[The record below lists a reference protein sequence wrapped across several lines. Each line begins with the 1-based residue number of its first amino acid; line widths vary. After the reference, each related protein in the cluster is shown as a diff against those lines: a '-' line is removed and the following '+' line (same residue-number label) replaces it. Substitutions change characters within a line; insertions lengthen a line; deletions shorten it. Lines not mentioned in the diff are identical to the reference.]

1 MSVAPATSPAPLPEA
16 YRGPA
21 WETPAMR
28 QFTRFKQAHPDC
40 LLFFR
45 MGDFYELFG
54 PDAQTAHRVLGITL
68 TERTKGMP
76 MAGVPHHSAET
87 YLRRLVDQGMRVAV
101 CDQVQDPKDAKGVV
115 DRAVTRVLTPGT
127 LVDESLLEEG
137 RENLVA
143 AVAPFAD
150 DRCAVAVAELSTGSF
165 TVAECDRA
173 NVADVLARF
182 GPSELLI
189 PDPIDL
195 DESIA
200 LPDGLADSIG
210 AAETRRA
217 GWLFTSE
224 EGDRTLREHFRVA
237 SLEAFGLSTDDP
249 ATAAAGALLRY
260 LLETQ
265 AADRHTG
272 DVRALP
278 HLRPPR
284 RRDDDRRM
292 QLDLA
297 TLSSLEI
304 ERTSRR
310 GEVEGSLLSVFPHCR
325 TAMGRRALRHRL
337 CWPLVQVEEIES
349 RLRAV
354 GGLVEDR
361 DAADAIRDALFGM
374 NDVARIAGR
383 VAVGRATPRDV
394 VALGRSVAAAGPIV
408 EILAQRPAFAA
419 VHDRLESAAARLT
432 PLADRIAA
440 TCVDDPPAHLR
451 DGGLVRD
458 GVDAELDEARSLE
471 RDATS
476 WLAVYQA
483 QIVEET
489 GIGSLKVGYNKV
501 FGYYI
506 EVSKANDTK
515 VPAGFVRKQT
525 LKNAERYITD
535 ELKTF
540 EDKVLTAGARG
551 LEREKIVFASLC
563 EAIAAELDAIAA
575 FGEAIAEIDGTQC
588 LAETAHRLGWV
599 RPEIDGST
607 AIELV
612 EARHPVLDASMRDRF
627 VPNDTRLATSDQPA
641 SLALIT
647 GPNMA
652 GKSTYI
658 RQTALVVLLAQAG
671 SFVPAT
677 SARIG
682 VVDRILT
689 RIGAADELHAGR
701 STFMVEMTETANIL
715 HHATDRSLVVLDEIG
730 RGTSTLDG
738 LSLAWAIAEALAA
751 RGSRTLFATHYHELT
766 TIADRMPAVTNL
778 HVTVREWQDRIV
790 FLHRIAAGRTDRSY
804 GIHVAELAG
813 LAPDVVARAKEL
825 LASLAVHE
833 QTAAD
838 RAANAPS
845 APPPADEPQL
855 GLFGSTTEAQ
865 RTPPQRTQREQETAP
880 TRPAERSEAE
890 DHLRSVLR
898 GLELDRMTPLDA
910 FDALRDLI
918 KQAHS

>member
-1 MSVAPATSPAPLPEA
+1 MPLAPAPSPALPLPDA

-28 QFTRFKQAHPDC
+28 QFTGFKQSHPDC

-54 PDAQTAHRVLGITL
+54 PDARLAHRVLGITL

-87 YLRRLVDQGMRVAV
+87 YLRRLVDQGLRVAV

-143 AVAPFAD
+143 AVAPFPD
-150 DRCAVAVAELSTGSF
+150 ERCAVAVAELSTGSF
-165 TVAECDRA
+165 TIAECDRSGL
-173 NVADVLARF
+173 ADLLARF
-182 GPSELLI
+182 GPSELLV
-189 PDPIDL
+189 PDSIDL

-200 LPDGLADSIG
+200 LPDELADSIG
-210 AAETRRA
+210 AAETRRP
-217 GWLFTSE
+217 GWLFTSD
-224 EGDRTLREHFRVA
+224 EGERTLREHFRVA
-237 SLEAFGLSTDDP
+237 SLEAFGLAPADP
-249 ATAAAGALLRY
+249 ASAAAGALLRY

-265 AADRHTG
+265 AADGADTDGPRPL
-272 DVRALP
+272 A

-292 QLDLA
+292 HLDLA

-325 TAMGRRALRHRL
+325 TAMGRRSLRHRL
-337 CWPLVQVEEIES
+337 CWPLVQVSEIDA

-361 DAADAIRDALFGM
+361 DAADAIRDALLGM

-394 VALGRSVAAAGPIV
+394 VALGRSVAAATPIV
-408 EILAQRPAFAA
+408 DLLAARPAFAA
-419 VHDRLESAAARLT
+419 VHDRLESAAARLA

-458 GVDAELDEARSLE
+458 GVDEALDEARSLE

-476 WLAVYQA
+476 WLVDYQA
-483 QIVEET
+483 KIVEET
-489 GIGSLKVGYNKV
+489 GIGSLKVGFNKV

-551 LEREKIVFASLC
+551 LEREKIVFAGLC
-563 EAIAAELDAIAA
+563 EAISSELEAIAA
-575 FGEAIAEIDGTQC
+575 FGDAIAEIDGTQC
-588 LAETAHRLGWV
+588 LAETAHRLGWT
-599 RPEIDGST
+599 RPEIDDSRT
-607 AIELV
+607 LELV
-612 EARHPVLDASMRDRF
+612 EARHPVLDATMRDRF
-627 VPNDTRLATSDQPA
+627 VPNDTRLASPDQPA

-766 TIADRMPAVTNL
+766 TIADRMPQVTNL

-813 LAPDVVARAKEL
+813 LAPDVVARAREL
-825 LASLAVHE
+825 LSTLAVQE
-833 QTAAD
+833 QHAAD

-845 APPPADEPQL
+845 APLPAAEPQL
-855 GLFGSTTEAQ
+855 DLFGVTTEAQ
-865 RTPPQRTQREQETAP
+865 RSGEVDGVVPETKSAV
-880 TRPAERSEAE
+880 AVDADIVSE
-890 DHLRSVLR
+890 LR
-898 GLELDRMTPLDA
+898 GLTLDNMTPLAA
-910 FDALRDLI
+910 FDLLRELVVRSS
-918 KQAHS
+918 ASS

>member
-1 MSVAPATSPAPLPEA
+1 
-16 YRGPA
+16 
-21 WETPAMR
+21 
-28 QFTRFKQAHPDC
+28 FTRFKQDHPDC
-40 LLFFR
+40 LLLFR

-54 PDAQTAHRVLGITL
+54 PDAATAHRVLGITL

-87 YLRRLVDQGMRVAV
+87 YLRRLVDQGHRVAV

-143 AVAPFAD
+143 AVAPFVD
-150 DRCAVAVAELSTGSF
+150 DRVGVAVAELSTGSF
-165 TVAECDRA
+165 TICECRPDEL
-173 NVADVLARF
+173 ADVLARF
-182 GPSELLI
+182 GPNELLC
-189 PDPIDL
+189 PESQDL
-195 DESIA
+195 PEAIR
-200 LPDGLADSIG
+200 LPDDLAEAVD

-217 GWLFTSE
+217 AWMFGAE
-224 EGDRTLREHFRVA
+224 EGDRTLREHYRVA
-237 SLEAFGLSTDDP
+237 DLEAFGLIPDEP
-249 ATAAAGALLRY
+249 VTAAAGALLRY

-265 AADRHTG
+265 AADREPS
-272 DVRALP
+272 DDRPRPLA

-292 QLDLA
+292 QLDQA

-325 TAMGRRALRHRL
+325 TAMGRRALRRRL
-337 CWPLVQVEEIES
+337 CWPLTDLDDI
-349 RLRAV
+349 RGRHRTV

-361 DAADAIRDALFGM
+361 TAAEAIRQALNGM

-394 VALGRSVAAAGPIV
+394 VALGRSVEAARPLV
-408 EILAQRPAFAA
+408 DLLERRPAFAD
-419 VHDRLESAAARLT
+419 VRDRLEAAIAGLDDLAR
-432 PLADRIAA
+432 RIHA
-440 TCVDDPPAHLR
+440 TCVDEPPAHLR

-458 GVDAELDEARSLE
+458 GVDEALDEARTLE

-476 WLAVYQA
+476 WLVGYQA
-483 QIVEET
+483 KIVEET
-489 GIGSLKVGYNKV
+489 GIGSLKVGFNKV

-506 EVSKANDTK
+506 EVSKANDARI
-515 VPAGFVRKQT
+515 PPHFVRKQT

-535 ELKTF
+535 ELKVF
-540 EDKVLTAGARG
+540 EDKVLTAGARA
-551 LEREKIVFASLC
+551 LERERIVFADLC
-563 EAIAAELDAIAA
+563 LSIAGHLEGIAA
-575 FGEAIAEIDGTQC
+575 FGDVVADLDGTQC
-588 LAETAHRLGWV
+588 LAETAHRLGWIQ
-599 RPEIDGST
+599 PEMDDSDVL
-607 AIELV
+607 ELV
-612 EARHPVLDASMRDRF
+612 EARHPVLDATMRDRF
-627 VPNDTRLATSDQPA
+627 VPNDTGLATRDQPA
-641 SLALIT
+641 TLALIT

-682 VVDRILT
+682 IADRILT

-738 LSLAWAIAEALAA
+738 LSLAWALAEALAA

-766 TIADRMPAVTNL
+766 SIADRMPEVANL

-790 FLHRIAAGRTDRSY
+790 FLHRIQPGRTDRSY

-813 LAPDVVARAKEL
+813 LAPDVVARAREL
-825 LASLAVHE
+825 LATLAVHE
-833 QTAAD
+833 GDAAA
-838 RAANAPS
+838 RAATIPS
-845 APPPADEPQL
+845 APDPSPDPQMSLFREFLPHPA
-855 GLFGSTTEAQ
+855 
-865 RTPPQRTQREQETAP
+865 
-880 TRPAERSEAE
+880 
-890 DHLRSVLR
+890 
-898 GLELDRMTPLDA
+898 LDRLRAVDLDALTPLAA
-910 FDALRDLI
+910 FDLLRDLV
-918 KQAHS
+918 QEVSPPDDD

>member
-1 MSVAPATSPAPLPEA
+1 MIRRLVDVKTAPETSRPELPEA

-28 QFTRFKQAHPDC
+28 QFTRFKQDHPDC

-54 PDAQTAHRVLGITL
+54 PDAATAHRLLGITL
-68 TERTKGMP
+68 TERSKGMP
-76 MAGVPHHSAET
+76 MAGVPHHAAET
-87 YLRRLVDQGMRVAV
+87 YLRRLVEQGIRVAV
-101 CDQVQDPKDAKGVV
+101 CDQVQDPREAKGVV

-143 AVAPFAD
+143 AVAPFPD
-150 DRCAVAVAELSTGSF
+150 DRVAVAVAELSTGSF
-165 TVAECDRA
+165 TVAECRPDGI
-173 NVADVLARF
+173 ADLLARF
-182 GPSELLI
+182 APSELLV
-189 PDPIDL
+189 PESIDL
-195 DESIA
+195 EESIR
-200 LPDGLADSIG
+200 LPEDLANSIG
-210 AAETRRA
+210 AVETRRA
-217 GWLFTSE
+217 GWLFTAE
-224 EGDRTLREHFRVA
+224 EGDRTLREHYRVA
-237 SLEAFGLSTDDP
+237 NLEAFGLVADDP

-265 AADRHTG
+265 AADRAG
-272 DVRALP
+272 NPDGPRPLA

-284 RRDDDRRM
+284 RRNDDRRM

-325 TAMGRRALRHRL
+325 TAMGRRALRRRL
-337 CWPLVQVEEIES
+337 CWPLIGVAEIQA
-349 RLRAV
+349 RHRAV
-354 GGLVEDR
+354 GGLIEDR
-361 DAADAIRDALFGM
+361 EAADAIRAGLAGM

-394 VALGRSVAAAGPIV
+394 VALGRSVQAAQPIV
-408 EILAQRPAFAA
+408 ELLAERPAFAP
-419 VHDRLESAAARLT
+419 VHDRLEATINALT
-432 PLADRIAA
+432 PLAERIAT
-440 TCVDDPPAHLR
+440 TCIDDPPAHLR

-458 GVDAELDEARSLE
+458 GIDEALDEARSLE

-476 WLAVYQA
+476 WLVGYQA
-483 QIVEET
+483 KIVEET
-489 GIGSLKVGYNKV
+489 GIGALKVGFNKV

-506 EVSKANDTK
+506 EVSKANDARI
-515 VPAGFVRKQT
+515 PPGFVRKQT

-535 ELKTF
+535 ELKVF

-551 LEREKIVFASLC
+551 LEREKIVFADLC
-563 EAIAAELDAIAA
+563 RSIAEQLEAIAA
-575 FGEAIAEIDGTQC
+575 FGDAIADIDGTQC
-588 LAETAHRLGWV
+588 LAETAYRLEWV
-599 RPEIDGST
+599 RPEVDDSN
-607 AIELV
+607 ALELS

-627 VPNDTRLATSDQPA
+627 VPNDARLATDDEPA
-641 SLALIT
+641 TLALIT

-715 HHATDRSLVVLDEIG
+715 HHATERSLVILDEIG

-766 TIADRMPAVTNL
+766 SIADRMPEVTNL

-790 FLHRIAAGRTDRSY
+790 FLHRIQPGRTDRSY
-804 GIHVAELAG
+804 GIHVAQLAG
-813 LAPDVVARAKEL
+813 LAPDVVARAREL
-825 LASLAVHE
+825 LATLAVHE
-833 QTAAD
+833 GEAAA
-838 RAANAPS
+838 RAAAIP
-845 APPPADEPQL
+845 
-855 GLFGSTTEAQ
+855 
-865 RTPPQRTQREQETAP
+865 TAP
-880 TRPAERSEAE
+880 AVTSNSQMSLFTEFLPHPAIDR
-890 DHLRSVLR
+890 LREIDLD
-898 GLELDRMTPLDA
+898 GLTPLAA
-910 FDALRDLI
+910 FDALRDL
-918 KQAHS
+918 AHQVKPRDDD

>member
-1 MSVAPATSPAPLPEA
+1 MKTAPETTPDDLPEA
-16 YRGPA
+16 YRGPS

-28 QFTRFKQAHPDC
+28 QFTRFKQDHPDC

-54 PDAQTAHRVLGITL
+54 PDAEQAHRVLGIML

-87 YLRRLVDQGMRVAV
+87 YLRRLVDGGHRVAV

-150 DRCAVAVAELSTGSF
+150 DRVAIAVAELSTGSF
-165 TVAECDRA
+165 TVAECDHA
-173 NVADVLARF
+173 GVTDLLARYA
-182 GPSELLI
+182 PDEVVV

-200 LPDGLADSIG
+200 LPESLADSIG
-210 AAETRRA
+210 AAETRRP
-217 GWLFTSE
+217 GWLFTAE
-224 EGDRTLREHFRVA
+224 EGDRTLRDHYRVT
-237 SLEAFGLSTDDP
+237 SLEAFGLVADEP
-249 ATAAAGALLRY
+249 ATAAAGVLLRY

-265 AADRHTG
+265 AADRPREDG
-272 DVRALP
+272 VRPLA

-284 RRDDDRRM
+284 RREDDRRM

-310 GEVEGSLLSVFPHCR
+310 GELEGSLLSVFPHCR
-325 TAMGRRALRHRL
+325 TAMGRRSLRRRL
-337 CWPLVQVEEIES
+337 SWPLLQVEEIEA

-361 DAADAIRDALFGM
+361 DAADAVRDALSGM

-394 VALGRSVAAAGPIV
+394 VALGRSVRAARPVV
-408 EILAQRPAFAA
+408 ELLADRPAFQA
-419 VHDRLESAAARLT
+419 VHDRLESTVVGLE
-432 PLADRIAA
+432 PLATRIDA

-458 GVDAELDEARSLE
+458 GVDERLDEARGLE

-476 WLAVYQA
+476 WLADYQA
-483 QIVEET
+483 RIVEET
-489 GIGSLKVGYNKV
+489 GIGSLKVGFNKV

-506 EVSKANDTK
+506 EVSKANDAK
-515 VPAGFVRKQT
+515 IPAGFVRKQT

-535 ELKTF
+535 DLKTF
-540 EDKVLTAGARG
+540 EDKVLTASARA
-551 LEREKIVFASLC
+551 LEREKVVFDELC
-563 EAIAAELDAIAA
+563 RSIAAELSAIAA
-575 FGEAIAEIDGTQC
+575 FGDAIAEIDGTQC

-599 RPEIDGST
+599 RPEIEDS
-607 AIELV
+607 AVLELV
-612 EARHPVLDASMRDRF
+612 EARHPVLDATMRDRF
-627 VPNDTRLATSDQPA
+627 VPNDTRLATEESP
-641 SLALIT
+641 STLALIT

-677 SARIG
+677 RARIG

-766 TIADRMPAVTNL
+766 TIADRMPEVTNL

-790 FLHRIAAGRTDRSY
+790 FLHRIQPGRTDRSY
-804 GIHVAELAG
+804 GIHVAEIAG
-813 LAPDVVARAKEL
+813 LAPAVVARAREL
-825 LASLAVHE
+825 LDSLAVH
-833 QTAAD
+833 QGDAAA
-838 RAANAPS
+838 RASAVPS
-845 APPPADEPQL
+845 AP
-855 GLFGSTTEAQ
+855 
-865 RTPPQRTQREQETAP
+865 AP
-880 TRPAERSEAE
+880 TPDSQMSLFTEFLPHPAIDR
-890 DHLRSVLR
+890 LRELR
-898 GLELDRMTPLDA
+898 LDEMSPMEA
-910 FDALRDLI
+910 FDALRSLVDEVRPD
-918 KQAHS
+918 SND